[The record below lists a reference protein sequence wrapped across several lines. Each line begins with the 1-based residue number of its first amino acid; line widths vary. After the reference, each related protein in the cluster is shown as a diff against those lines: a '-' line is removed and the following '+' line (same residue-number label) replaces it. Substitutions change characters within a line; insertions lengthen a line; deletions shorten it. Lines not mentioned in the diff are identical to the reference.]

1 MDAHLDVNMLA
12 VSIGTKIIGIT
23 GSQTGFFSQE
33 PVIVVTMEVMWICT
47 SSVPIIAVVMCVTII
62 PLPARTGL
70 ELQHATFIET
80 MGDAMMKMEIMIIFE
95 RNVR

>member
-12 VSIGTKIIGIT
+12 VSTGTKIIGIT
-23 GSQTGFFSQE
+23 GSQTGIFSQE

-70 ELQHATFIET
+70 ELMIATFIET